1 MFDKNKLKGK
11 IVECGYSVEQIA
23 KILGVN
29 PATLYRKLSQESEFT
44 RNEIATLK
52 STLKLTVSE
61 INEIFLLEACVSAR
75 ERRY

>member
-11 IVECGYSVEQIA
+11 IIECGYSTEQIA

-29 PATLYRKLSQESEFT
+29 PATLYRKLAHESEFT

-52 STLKLTVSE
+52 VTLNLTVQDVDD
-61 INEIFLLEACVSAR
+61 IFFAE
-75 ERRY
+75 